1 MLTTLGVTMSK
12 NRYGRGNNTQSEIHR
27 LLQAGIAVP
36 AWRPDAD
43 YSWFD
48 GPLPRLHQRQVEQK
62 RQMPLTMPDNDLG
75 FFHTGD

>member
-1 MLTTLGVTMSK
+1 MSH
-12 NRYGRGNNTQSEIHR
+12 RRGTVGQSEIHR
-27 LLQAGIAVP
+27 LLNAGIAVP

-48 GPLPRLHQRQVEQK
+48 GTLPRLHQRQVEQK
-62 RQMPLTMPDNDLG
+62 RQMALKPLIDLIDCDDDLG

>member
-1 MLTTLGVTMSK
+1 MP
-12 NRYGRGNNTQSEIHR
+12 NRRGNNTQSEIHK

-62 RQMPLTMPDNDLG
+62 RQMALKPLIDLIDSDDDLG